1 MIFLALKTYKQSTGD
16 QVIRLLSSVKKIIT
30 ETNVSIIAVAQATD
44 IYRIRK
50 ELDIEVWAQH
60 VDPIDPGKNTGWI
73 SPYSVKEAGA
83 TGVLINHS
91 EHKLKEEVIIKTV
104 KKARQHNLKII
115 LIGQTVE
122 MVKKFDSFDIDF
134 LSFEKEDLIASP
146 VSMIDQQEETI
157 KSLVKIVKH
166 PLIIGAGIN
175 DGEDTRKSK
184 AAGAVGVLMA
194 TYFVTA
200 PDPEKK
206 LRELANGF
214 LNKNL

>member
-1 MIFLALKTYKQSTGD
+1 MIFLSLKTYKETTGD
-16 QVIRLLSSVKKIIT
+16 RVIRLLSSVKKIIA
-30 ETNVSIIAVAQATD
+30 ETNVPIIAVAQTTD
-44 IYRIRK
+44 IYRIKK

-91 EHKLKEEVIIKTV
+91 EHKVKEEVIIETI
-104 KKARQHNLKII
+104 KKARQYNLKIV

-146 VSMIDQQEETI
+146 ISMIDQQEETI
-157 KSLVKIVKH
+157 KNLVKIVKH

-175 DGEDTRKSK
+175 DGEDTKKSK
-184 AAGAVGVLMA
+184 AAGAVGILMA

-200 PDPEKK
+200 SDPEKK
-206 LRELANGF
+206 LRELAGGF
-214 LNKNL
+214 KI

>member
-16 QVIRLLSSVKKIIT
+16 QVIKLLSSVKKIIAK
-30 ETNVSIIAVAQATD
+30 TNVPIIAVAQATD

-73 SPYSVKEAGA
+73 SPYSVKEVGA

-91 EHKLKEEVIIKTV
+91 EHKVREEVIVETI
-104 KKARQHNLKII
+104 KKARQYNLKII

-122 MVKKFDSFDIDF
+122 MIKKFDSFNIDF

-146 VSMIDQQEETI
+146 ISMIDQQEETI

-184 AAGAVGVLMA
+184 AAGAAGVLMA

-206 LRELANGF
+206 LRELAKGF
-214 LNKNL
+214 R

>member
-1 MIFLALKTYKQSTGD
+1 MIFLALKTYKKTTGD
-16 QVIRLLSSVKKIIT
+16 AVIKILSSVKKIIK
-30 ETNVSIIAVAQATD
+30 ETGVPIIACAQATD
-44 IYRIRK
+44 IYRIKK

-73 SPYSVKEAGA
+73 SPYSVKNAGA

-91 EHKLKEEVIIKTV
+91 EHKLKEEVIIETV
-104 KKARQHNLKII
+104 KKARQYNLKII

-122 MVKKFDSFDIDF
+122 MIKKFDSFDIDF

-146 VSMIDQQEETI
+146 ISMIDQQEEAI
-157 KSLVKIVKH
+157 KDLVKIVKH

-200 PDPEKK
+200 PDPEQK
-206 LRELANGF
+206 LRELAEGF
-214 LNKNL
+214 IK

>member
-16 QVIRLLSSVKKIIT
+16 NVIKLLSSVKKVSMETGVPII
-30 ETNVSIIAVAQATD
+30 SVAQPTD
-44 IYRIRK
+44 IFRIKK
-50 ELDIEVWAQH
+50 ELNIEVWAQH

-91 EHKLKEEVIIKTV
+91 EHKVKEEVIIETI
-104 KKARQHNLKII
+104 KKARQYNLKIV

-122 MVKKFDSFDIDF
+122 MVKKFNSFDIDF

-146 VSMIDQQEETI
+146 ISMIDQQEETI
-157 KSLVKIVKH
+157 KNLVRIVKH

-184 AAGAVGVLMA
+184 AAGAAGVLMA

-200 PDPEKK
+200 PDPEAK
-206 LRELANGF
+206 LRELAEGF
-214 LNKNL
+214 IK

>member
-16 QVIRLLSSVKKIIT
+16 QVIKLLSSVKKIIAK
-30 ETNVSIIAVAQATD
+30 TNVPIIAVAQATD

-73 SPYSVKEAGA
+73 SPYSVKEVGA

-91 EHKLKEEVIIKTV
+91 EHKVREEVIVETI
-104 KKARQHNLKII
+104 KKARQYNLKII

-122 MVKKFDSFDIDF
+122 MIKKFDSFDIDF

-146 VSMIDQQEETI
+146 ISMIDQQEETI

-200 PDPEKK
+200 PNPEKK
-206 LRELANGF
+206 LRELAEGF
-214 LNKNL
+214 R

>member
-1 MIFLALKTYKQSTGD
+1 MIFLSLKTYQEATG
-16 QVIRLLSSVKKIIT
+16 QAVINLLSSVKKVSR
-30 ETNVSIIAVAQATD
+30 ETGIPIIAVAQATD

-73 SPYSVKEAGA
+73 SPYSVKEVGA

-91 EHKLKEEVIIKTV
+91 EHKVREEVIVETI
-104 KKARQHNLKII
+104 KKARQYNLKII

-122 MVKKFDSFDIDF
+122 MIKKFDSFDIDF

-146 VSMIDQQEETI
+146 VSMIDQQEEAI
-157 KSLVKIVKH
+157 KDLVKIVKH

-175 DGEDTRKSK
+175 DGEDTKKSK
-184 AAGAVGVLMA
+184 AAGAIGVLMA

-200 PDPEKK
+200 PNPEQK
-206 LRELANGF
+206 LRELTEGF
-214 LNKNL
+214 IK